1 EEILG
6 NNSIEDISWL
16 CSLSESELDFL
27 ISLKKLAVKRA
38 IAIGHVQLAN
48 KFDLKVLPGFILMEC
63 LKEKV
68 KDLSLIPSL
77 LEPVMSI
84 EELKNHIAFKARKE
98 FYESICLQQPEKE
111 KNDKT
116 ICGKL
121 F

>member
-1 EEILG
+1 EEEILG

-38 IAIGHVQLAN
+38 IAIGHVQLPN
-48 KFDLKVLPGFILMEC
+48 KFDLMVLQAPGFILMEC

-77 LEPVMSI
+77 VNSA
-84 EELKNHIAFKARKE
+84 AFLD
-98 FYESICLQQPEKE
+98 YLIY
-111 KNDKT
+111 
-116 ICGKL
+116 
-121 F
+121 